1 MNKKRSQVAHY
12 VKCELLVARRPLTI
26 FFLPSHLCP
35 ALAHPIRCDVCAFV
49 VALVYFICF
58 TLYDVA
64 GLEICVLCAVIVYM
78 KEEKKPTESEPKDTP
93 TKSRAEFYLFYSVF
107 RSIVSYALC
116 VCFFISLLCSSSCLY
131 FRFVSLVGTSF
142 FLSSF
147 RSSCSCCY
155 LQCEKENLCG
165 QNKFT

>member
-26 FFLPSHLCP
+26 FFLPSHICP
-35 ALAHPIRCDVCAFV
+35 ILAHPIRCDVCAFV

-78 KEEKKPTESEPKDTP
+78 KEEKKNRIRTKRYPHQIES
-93 TKSRAEFYLFYSVF
+93 RVLFVLFGFSFNCFVCVVCVLFHLSSLLFVVSLFSVCF
-107 RSIVSYALC
+107 VGWNLIFSLIVS
-116 VCFFISLLCSSSCLY
+116 
-131 FRFVSLVGTSF
+131 FVV
-142 FLSSF
+142 
-147 RSSCSCCY
+147 CSCCY

>member
-78 KEEKKPTESEPKDTP
+78 KEEKKTQPNPNQKIPPPNREP
-93 TKSRAEFYLFYSVF
+93 SFICFIRFFVQLF
-107 RSIVSYALC
+107 RMRC
-116 VCFFISLLCSSSCLY
+116 VCAFSSLFSALRRVFIFGLFRWLEPHFF
-131 FRFVSLVGTSF
+131 FHRFV
-142 FLSSF
+142 
-147 RSSCSCCY
+147 RRM
-155 LQCEKENLCG
+155 
-165 QNKFT
+165 